1 MQPPDDLE
9 RLDPV
14 LRRILDPEP
23 GVAERIARRALETA
37 LPVRRWRPAVAAA
50 LAGAAAVIALLLI
63 GPRLGPPR
71 PTAPEESELSI
82 TNVGDLITVQDRS
95 GHISIVQI
103 GEGTEETA
111 PGGKIFIS
119 MGETQ

>member
-14 LRRILDPEP
+14 LRRILDPTP
-23 GVAERIARRALETA
+23 GVAERIARRALATA
-37 LPVRRWRPAVAAA
+37 PPVRRWRPAVAAA
-50 LAGAAAVIALLLI
+50 LAGAAAAIALLLI
-63 GPRLGPPR
+63 GPRLGPR
-71 PTAPEESELSI
+71 PAAPEESEISI